1 MKELIT
7 RVEELAIQAAG
18 AQLQIDKSE
27 AEARD
32 LGRELGKA
40 RQKIMEL
47 VNERDHA
54 LARVPPEAW
63 LEENKKLA
71 DRIERMEASE
81 DIVRKSLNE
90 EITNR
95 DRELREMDAEAKA
108 HREALQAKDAEISRL
123 KETHAQDLSR
133 IDKVTALLAVIESD
147 ATERG
152 KEEGESLCEF
162 LARQDAEIEKEGTR
176 AFESGEAL
184 KAVRQELGDKTQKVL
199 ELSRWHEENLEK
211 IKGLE
216 AQLAHETER
225 LKAAIRSDE
234 IYAKECGRFDGES
247 LRSFIGRI
255 VGDNIHMRDELSAA
269 NQRMQIE
276 KMKELEELVA
286 AVIADRDRI
295 RTELA
300 AILAEANKSGRC
312 NGDPV
317 QLLRQGQAD
326 LDLLT
331 HLESNCA
338 GLDRLV
344 EQLRGE
350 LAEAR
355 AQQQKADPADMKAQL
370 RDAKQDYEIVRV
382 QLDRI
387 AKTAKRC
394 GRTDKESI
402 IDFMNRQQREKGQI
416 HSQCKQACEQLE
428 RIQKAANETHRCGL
442 DPVALIRK
450 GQFDHMKIVEFRKE
464 VVRIQAEHDALVATH
479 SAKEVDRLSA
489 LVASLQAEL
498 EDAKRKY
505 GDIMAALGN
514 ETPLQ
519 LIERMQRLAHDQRAS
534 TIPHDERAMLVAE
547 IADLRKRLEAKTAD
561 HARVDYYI
569 GCVRLC
575 ASNHGLRKGEELK
588 YFINSKCNEL
598 AEALKTVESQSISI
612 TEAHRVTEQYTAA
625 VEALAKLKNWA
636 STIRHQVLVAMVH
649 TKAMAEYDTIMK
661 ELDGEV
667 PQ

>member
-1 MKELIT
+1 
-7 RVEELAIQAAG
+7 
-18 AQLQIDKSE
+18 
-27 AEARD
+27 
-32 LGRELGKA
+32 
-40 RQKIMEL
+40 
-47 VNERDHA
+47 
-54 LARVPPEAW
+54 
-63 LEENKKLA
+63 
-71 DRIERMEASE
+71 
-81 DIVRKSLNE
+81 
-90 EITNR
+90 
-95 DRELREMDAEAKA
+95 
-108 HREALQAKDAEISRL
+108 
-123 KETHAQDLSR
+123 
-133 IDKVTALLAVIESD
+133 
-147 ATERG
+147 
-152 KEEGESLCEF
+152 
-162 LARQDAEIEKEGTR
+162 
-176 AFESGEAL
+176 
-184 KAVRQELGDKTQKVL
+184 
-199 ELSRWHEENLEK
+199 
-211 IKGLE
+211 
-216 AQLAHETER
+216 
-225 LKAAIRSDE
+225 
-234 IYAKECGRFDGES
+234 
-247 LRSFIGRI
+247 
-255 VGDNIHMRDELSAA
+255 
-269 NQRMQIE
+269 
-276 KMKELEELVA
+276 
-286 AVIADRDRI
+286 
-295 RTELA
+295 
-300 AILAEANKSGRC
+300 
-312 NGDPV
+312 
-317 QLLRQGQAD
+317 
-326 LDLLT
+326 LLT
-331 HLESNCA
+331 HLEANCA

-355 AQQQKADPADMKAQL
+355 AQHQKADPEDMKAQL

-519 LIERMQRLAHDQRAS
+519 LIERMQRLAQDQRAS